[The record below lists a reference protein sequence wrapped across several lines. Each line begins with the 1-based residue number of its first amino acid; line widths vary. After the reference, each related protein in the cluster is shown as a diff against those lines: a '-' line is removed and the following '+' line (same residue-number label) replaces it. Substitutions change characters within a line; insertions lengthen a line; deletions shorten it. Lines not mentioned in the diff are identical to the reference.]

1 MQDRWDA
8 GLEGTGMEE
17 CRIRGMQERRDAG
30 RYGCRKVWMQE
41 GMDAGRNGCRKVW
54 TQKGMDAGRY
64 GWRKVWVQE
73 RRDSRDEEC
82 KVSFQTAL
90 FKKTMI
96 EFKRDSFSFL
106 I

>member
-90 FKKTMI
+90 FKKTI
-96 EFKRDSFSFL
+96 EFKTTSFSFL

>member
-30 RYGCRKVWMQE
+30 RYGCRKVW
-41 GMDAGRNGCRKVW
+41 
-54 TQKGMDAGRY
+54 
-64 GWRKVWVQE
+64 VQE

-90 FKKTMI
+90 FKKTI
-96 EFKRDSFSFL
+96 EFKTNSFSFL

>member
-41 GMDAGRNGCRKVW
+41 GMGAGKYGCRKVW
-54 TQKGMDAGRY
+54 MQEGMGGGKYGCRKGGTQGMRNVKLVFKLHY
-64 GWRKVWVQE
+64 LK
-73 RRDSRDEEC
+73 RRLNS
-82 KVSFQTAL
+82 KQTV
-90 FKKTMI
+90 
-96 EFKRDSFSFL
+96 FL
-106 I
+106 S

>member
-41 GMDAGRNGCRKVW
+41 GMDAGR
-54 TQKGMDAGRY
+54 Y

-96 EFKRDSFSFL
+96 EFKRNSFSFL